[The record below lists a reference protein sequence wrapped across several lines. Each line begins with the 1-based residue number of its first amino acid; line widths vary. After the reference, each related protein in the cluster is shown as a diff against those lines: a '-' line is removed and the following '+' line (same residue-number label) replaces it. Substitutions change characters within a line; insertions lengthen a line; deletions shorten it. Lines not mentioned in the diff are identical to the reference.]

1 MKQFDLKEYLANPSR
16 KVVTRSGRN
25 VRIICTDKKGYD
37 YPIVALIENKLEGYE
52 GVLYYTKDGKIDNN
66 DSNNA
71 DLFFAPEKHEG
82 WINIFK
88 WTSTEPYLG
97 ESRIYSSKEL
107 AESTG
112 RNYRDYLSTI
122 KIEWEE

>member
-1 MKQFDLKEYLANPSR
+1 MERFSLSKYLANPSR

-66 DSNNA
+66 DFSNA
-71 DLFFAPEKHEG
+71 DLFFTPEKHEG
-82 WINIFK
+82 WVNIFK
-88 WTSTEPYLG
+88 NAFNNYIGQSSIFE
-97 ESRIYSSKEL
+97 SKED
-107 AESTG
+107 AEEDGKKRSAYIATV
-112 RNYRDYLSTI
+112 
-122 KIEWEE
+122 KVEWEE